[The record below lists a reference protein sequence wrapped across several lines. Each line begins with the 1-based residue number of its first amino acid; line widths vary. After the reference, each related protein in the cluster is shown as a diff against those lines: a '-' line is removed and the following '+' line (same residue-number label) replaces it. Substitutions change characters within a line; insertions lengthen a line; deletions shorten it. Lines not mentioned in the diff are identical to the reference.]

1 MTKAGFNILRVGIAV
16 TFLWIGLL
24 IFKDPVSWTG
34 YIGDWAQD
42 LMVLDAVT
50 AMTLTGVFDMA
61 IGLWLLLD
69 YKVWIPASLATLH
82 LASVIV
88 VSGINSITV
97 RDIGLFAGSL
107 ALFFEAAPTPF
118 LKALKIQKES

>member
-1 MTKAGFNILRVGIAV
+1 MTKAAFNILRVGVAV

-42 LMVLDAVT
+42 LMVLDAV
-50 AMTLTGVFDMA
+50 AVMTLTGIFDMI

-97 RDIGLFAGSL
+97 RDIGLLAASL
-107 ALFFEAAPTPF
+107 ALFFDSAPNSF
-118 LKALKIQKES
+118 LRAVKIQK